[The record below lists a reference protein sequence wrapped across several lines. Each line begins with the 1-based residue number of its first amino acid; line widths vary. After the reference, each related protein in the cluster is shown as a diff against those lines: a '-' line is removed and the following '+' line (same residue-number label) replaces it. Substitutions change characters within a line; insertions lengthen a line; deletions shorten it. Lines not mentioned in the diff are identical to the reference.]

1 MRDFIDIFRIH
12 RDERRVALAVLLA
25 LIGLNAIVVCH
36 YYYLFTPVGADY
48 WKLFIGRFR
57 LSGFDPITY
66 AVVSDWA
73 AKYNVYRH
81 PLLAFFMYPPY
92 LLNRA
97 LMALTGV
104 NCAIFIVAAMLVA
117 AAFYSFMFLVRI
129 FRDVV
134 GLALFDAVLLSV
146 FGFTFAYVMLA
157 CIVPDHF
164 VFSMFM
170 LLLVLLWAGL
180 KMRRKGHFM
189 ILETVFFFV
198 FTAGISLNNGV
209 KVFLSALF
217 TNWRKFF
224 RPKYLLLAVVI
235 PSALIWL
242 LARWEYRV
250 MVWPEEMARK
260 EAKAKRNK
268 QLTEKIYRDY
278 ADTARVK
285 DSAAVKAGVR
295 KIVKQRA
302 QAKYKRDHQKPWNK
316 NAGKPISQGEFM
328 RWTDIS
334 TPRGASLVENFFGE
348 SMQLHQDHLLQDV
361 LKDNRPVIVHYR
373 WAANYVVEGLIVL
386 LFLLG
391 ILCGSRSRFL
401 WTALSFFA
409 FDVLLH
415 VGLGFGLNEVYIMS
429 AHWLFVVPLAVAY
442 LFRVAG
448 RGLLLTLR
456 TLVVGLSLWLFC
468 YNLFFLLKFM
478 IPF

>member
-1 MRDFIDIFRIH
+1 MRDLLDLFRVR
-12 RDERRVALAVLLA
+12 RDERKVALAVLLA

-36 YYYLFTPVGADY
+36 YFYQFTPLQSDY
-48 WKLFIGRFR
+48 WKLFIGQFR

-81 PLLAFFMYPPY
+81 PLLAFFMYLPY
-92 LLNRA
+92 LLNQG

-104 NCAIFIVAAMLVA
+104 NCAIFIVAAMLVF
-117 AAFYSFMFLVRI
+117 AAFYSFMFLLRI

-134 GLALFDAVLLSV
+134 GLSLFDAALLGV
-146 FGFTFAYVMLA
+146 FGFTFAYVMLSM
-157 CIVPDHF
+157 IVPDHF

-170 LLLVLLWAGL
+170 LLMVLCWTGL
-180 KMRRKGHFM
+180 KIRRKSHFT
-189 ILETVFFFV
+189 ILETVFFFIL
-198 FTAGISLNNGV
+198 TAGISLNNGV
-209 KVFLSALF
+209 KVFLAALL

-224 RPKYLLLAVVI
+224 RPKYLLLAVAL

-242 LARWEYRV
+242 FARWEYRV
-250 MVWPEEMARK
+250 YVWPEEMARK
-260 EAKAKRNK
+260 EAKVKRNK

-285 DSAAVKAGVR
+285 DSASVKAGVKR
-295 KIVKQRA
+295 IVQQRA

-316 NAGKPISQGEFM
+316 NAGKPIAQGEFM

-334 TPRGASLVENFFGE
+334 TPRGASLVENLFGE
-348 SMQLHQDHLLQDV
+348 SIQLHQDHLLQDV

-373 WAANYVVEGLIVL
+373 WVANYVVEGLIFL

-391 ILCGSRSRFL
+391 IVCGARSRFL

-409 FDVLLH
+409 FDLALH

-429 AHWLFVVPLAVAY
+429 AHWLFVVPLAMAY
-442 LFRVAG
+442 LFKVAG
-448 RGLLLTLR
+448 RGLLLSLR
-456 TLVVGLSLWLFC
+456 GIVVALSVWLC
-468 YNLFFLLKFM
+468 GYNLFFLLKYM
-478 IPF
+478 IGF